1 MYLWECWLDTS
12 KFLVMWSWCNFLK
25 LRQWNVLGG
34 IYFHMVYTTA
44 SNLRQQQATTAYDYI
59 SLEKRIEFVLVFK
72 GHDVLCCELSFW
84 MIFWI
89 VVAVLGVQC
98 QSQGLACCSWLCLL
112 STLVFQVLCFAP
124 DWPRVFAWHD
134 WFVVMAIP
142 QAAVPVS
149 GHLCNWWVVLD
160 GGLSL
165 GAGDVLSVCLG
176 QLVYSSM
183 HVC

>member
-12 KFLVMWSWCNFLK
+12 KFFVMWSWCNFLM

-72 GHDVLCCELSFW
+72 GHDVLCCELFFW
-84 MIFWI
+84 IIFWI
-89 VVAVLGVQC
+89 VVAVLGV
-98 QSQGLACCSWLCLL
+98 
-112 STLVFQVLCFAP
+112 QVLCFAP
-124 DWPRVFAWHD
+124 DWPRVFAWRD
-134 WFVVMAIP
+134 WFVVMAIA